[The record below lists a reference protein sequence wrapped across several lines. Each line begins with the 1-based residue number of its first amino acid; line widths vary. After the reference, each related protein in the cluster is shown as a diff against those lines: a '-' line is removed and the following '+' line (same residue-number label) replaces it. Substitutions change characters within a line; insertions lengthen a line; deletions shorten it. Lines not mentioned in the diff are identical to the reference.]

1 MKQTLLFFASIWV
14 FLCTTGVQAQV
25 KIGYMNPSVILAQ
38 LDEVAVVDQL
48 IEQLVQERDSE
59 LMSKANQLQQDFVA
73 YEEARSMLNEDAR
86 IIREKNLLDR
96 DQQLQEERENY
107 LNEITQKRA
116 QLLQPI
122 IEKIDQIMAEVAQEK
137 ELDLILNEATSY
149 GDAIVFFSSEEL
161 NITQEVLTRMIVSEI
176 MIKINQLIKLSIC
189 GYVLQLFYF

>member
-1 MKQTLLFFASIWV
+1 M
-14 FLCTTGVQAQV
+14 
-25 KIGYMNPSVILAQ
+25 
-38 LDEVAVVDQL
+38 DEVAVVDQL

-59 LMSKANQLQQDFVA
+59 LMSIANQLQQDFVA

-86 IIREKNLLDR
+86 IIREKDLLDR

-137 ELDLILNEATSY
+137 GLDLILNEATSY

-161 NITQEVLTRMIVSEI
+161 NITQEVLTRMIASGDND
-176 MIKINQLIKLSIC
+176 KN
-189 GYVLQLFYF
+189 